1 MINFKYYNYD
11 KRVFV
16 LGGEKMKRNLFSLI
30 YNLLLISFCFSNI
43 AYAGDV
49 SMDALTGPLTEITQV
64 LLVIAGGACVGKII
78 HIGIQYV
85 MSSAADK
92 SNAKMALLPW
102 LVGTIICFGA
112 AVIGPAIIGIFNTG
126 NTNVLS
132 Y

>member
-1 MINFKYYNYD
+1 MRKY
-11 KRVFV
+11 
-16 LGGEKMKRNLFSLI
+16 LFGII
-30 YNLLLISFCFSNI
+30 YNALLISFCLSGM
-43 AYAGDV
+43 AYAVDM
-49 SMDALTGPLTEITQV
+49 SAITAPLTEITQV
-64 LLVIAGGACVGKII
+64 LLIVAGGACVGKII

-102 LVGTIICFGA
+102 LIGTIICFGA

-126 NTNVLS
+126 PTNVLD